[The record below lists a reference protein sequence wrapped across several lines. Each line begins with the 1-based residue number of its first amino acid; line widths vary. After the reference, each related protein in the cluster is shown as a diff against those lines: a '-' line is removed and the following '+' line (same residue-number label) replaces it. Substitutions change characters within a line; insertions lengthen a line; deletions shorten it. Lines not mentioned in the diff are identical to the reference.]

1 MRKLSIYILL
11 LMAAG
16 CLSCCSDSNEK
27 ESGMLSS
34 EGLIELRADYPGL
47 SVGTKAIAKEFQ
59 TTLFCV
65 ARSGDYTGL
74 SERFSTPVT
83 DITSDWQNAVF
94 YEEWVEREAT
104 VATNGTISWDAG
116 RVHHYPRMGGNVYL
130 VGLSPIAKDN
140 SYDSDADTVAYT
152 LDGHMDLM
160 YSGPLVGNKWDG
172 YRFSGNTDPTK
183 DRSLAYKHLLTQLI
197 FKAKKH
203 EAGGLDVKV
212 TKITVKNVPA
222 TVSLPLA
229 TGEATFSGTSIVEH
243 SISDATVKS
252 AETPTDLGCLYLP
265 PLPKAGDAKITIETS
280 IGTFSDVSVTMSG
293 TKPED
298 NFQAGVSHEI
308 TLDIHDKALGISSV
322 EVSEWNSTYVD
333 GSLDLID

>member
-1 MRKLSIYILL
+1 MRLYRTSLFLCLTALL
-11 LMAAG
+11 GG
-16 CLSCCSDSNEK
+16 CQDTDV
-27 ESGMLSS
+27 S
-34 EGLIELRADYPGL
+34 EDQRQQVPIELRAVAPGL
-47 SVGTKAIAKEFQ
+47 FAQTKAAAGSSFK
-59 TTLFCV
+59 TSVFCST
-65 ARSGDYTGL
+65 RKGDYAGL
-74 SERFSTPVT
+74 GEEIAGKWKEYEWSENTEVVSTKPEGMG
-83 DITSDWQNAVF
+83 DITL
-94 YEEWVEREAT
+94 
-104 VATNGTISWDAG
+104 TNKY
-116 RVHHYPRMGGNVYL
+116 YPRYGDNVYL
-130 VGLSPIAKDN
+130 VAVSPQKEDANKDGTLS
-140 SYDSDADTVAYT
+140 YT
-152 LDGHMDLM
+152 LTGKEDLM
-160 YSGPLVGNKWDG
+160 YAAEI
-172 YRFSGNTDPTK
+172 SGN
-183 DRSLAYKHLLTQLI
+183 RWEVSRLGSLTYVHLLTQLI

-229 TGEATFSGTSIVEH
+229 TGEATFSGKSTIEH

-252 AETPTDLGCLYLP
+252 AETSTDLGCLYLP